1 MPTIT
6 RVEAQVEKQGVTASG
21 YVIEPTFH
29 LQVHFS
35 DGRMLSIIQGPHSYG
50 GPEGYYE
57 CGYFLSEDSMGTHP
71 QWGDMVR
78 GWQNEDEVEEQVR
91 WICTNE

>member
-6 RVEAQVEKQGVTASG
+6 RVEAQVEKRLELPSG

-50 GPEGYYE
+50 GPDGFYE
-57 CGYFLSEDSMGTHP
+57 CGYFISPESMGAHP
-71 QWGDMVR
+71 LWGDSVT
-78 GWQNEDEVEEQVR
+78 GWQIEDDVEEQIL
-91 WICTNE
+91 WICRDE

>member
-6 RVEAQVEKQGVTASG
+6 RVEAQVEKRLELPDG
-21 YVIEPTFH
+21 YVIEPTFY

-50 GPEGYYE
+50 GPDGFYE
-57 CGYFLSEDSMGTHP
+57 CGYFVSHDDMGTHP
-71 QWGDMVR
+71 LWSDSVT
-78 GWQNEDEVEEQVR
+78 GWQTEEDVESQIL
-91 WICTNE
+91 WICRDE